1 MNQDLCKDV
10 RAMFSVYLD
19 GAVTGRQMKE
29 IATHLESCRPCAREF
44 DAARAVQQTLAE
56 LRPLKAPADLGMK
69 LRIAISHEQA
79 RSRSHW
85 MDNFSIGWQN
95 AFRPMLLQLSAGL
108 AGAIFLVGGVML
120 LLGIVAAPQP
130 VMANDEPLGALTV
143 PHYLYSAARPRPITT
158 AHDTTIVVEV
168 AVNDRGQVY
177 DYNIVSGPED
187 GAVRDQVVDQ
197 LLQSVFEPARVFG
210 GPVRG
215 RAVVTFAGIS
225 VHA

>member
-1 MNQDLCKDV
+1 MRPGSCEDI
-10 RAMFSVYLD
+10 RGMFSVYLD
-19 GAVTGRQMKE
+19 GAVTGREMRE
-29 IATHLESCRPCAREF
+29 IAAHLESCDACAREF
-44 DAARAVQQTLAE
+44 AAVQAVQKSLAA
-56 LRPLKAPADLGMK
+56 LRPVKAPVDLGMK

-79 RSRSHW
+79 RSRSNW
-85 MDNFSIGWQN
+85 MDNFSVDWQN

-108 AGAIFLVGGVML
+108 VGAIVLIGGVML
-120 LLGIVAAPQP
+120 LLGIVAAPQT

-158 AHDTTIVVEV
+158 PHDTTIVVEV

-177 DYNIVSGPED
+177 DFNIVSGPED
-187 GAVRDQVVDQ
+187 GAVRNQVVDQ
-197 LLQSVFEPARVFG
+197 LLESVFEPARVFG

-215 RAVVTFAGIS
+215 RAVLTFAGIS